1 MISYKGLRVCQG
13 NYEDTRLDIGDQ
25 QPGSGGLKNLKVRL
39 TIKAS

>member
-1 MISYKGLRVCQG
+1 VCQG